1 MKKIVFYTLI
11 AASAMVLFSSCDI
24 LNDILNINGKTSKE
38 KDFTT
43 LVSEG
48 EFALAHKMLQDKIN
62 NTDISYSIIAE
73 PKAKDIYAMADF
85 LYKDWILD
93 AIYTNSDNLE
103 LVVSQLLM
111 EYPILGEKKS
121 GLQDY
126 SYGSHSAYL
135 SGTSHFN
142 QLCDKIFTTALTLKK
157 YKVVEVVV
165 NAYMEDAD
173 ITMGYNRWDTT
184 PPSPVVDGHKIDGD
198 HSYIKFSNKSQ
209 AAARKRLQEARQ

>member
-1 MKKIVFYTLI
+1 MKKYYMLI
-11 AASAMVLFSSCDI
+11 AMIAIMLFSACGNS
-24 LNDILNINGKTSKE
+24 NNKKSNEKSNE
-38 KDFTT
+38 KDFPT

-48 EFALAHKMLQDKIN
+48 EFAEAHKMLHDKIN
-62 NTDISYSIIAE
+62 KTNIRNILLETN
-73 PKAKDIYAMADF
+73 AKDIYAMADI

-126 SYGSHSAYL
+126 YYGSHSAYL
-135 SGTSHFN
+135 SGTTHYN
-142 QLCDKIFTTALTLKK
+142 QLCNKIFTTALTLKN
-157 YKVVEVVV
+157 YNVAEVVV

-173 ITMGYNRWDTT
+173 ITMGNDTSR
-184 PPSPVVDGHKIDGD
+184 PPVVDGHSIDEH

-209 AAARKRLQEARQ
+209 AAARKRLQEARR